1 MQVVGME
8 RARQTPQILSA
19 RDMGVAAIP
28 SARDLGTAAIPS
40 ARDLGVVAC
49 TRCTRVWPAGTAQ
62 CGRCGKAIVARDAK
76 SLQRVW
82 ALLLVGMMCYVP
94 ANLYPMLQT
103 RTLMTVQED
112 TIVGGA
118 IELIHHG
125 SFGIALIILIA
136 SVVIPVAKF
145 MAIGFLAISVLRPS
159 QVSNHARQRLY
170 EVVEYIGR
178 WSMIDIF
185 VVAILSSLVQLNTL
199 AAVNPGR
206 ASLFFAL
213 SVIFTMLSAQAFDSR
228 LIWDVQTRKTD
239 PTDNP
244 EKQAAMTGP
253 KTGPEIRSDAT

>member
-1 MQVVGME
+1 ME
-8 RARQTPQILSA
+8 LAGQHGKI
-19 RDMGVAAIP
+19 V
-28 SARDLGTAAIPS
+28 S

-49 TRCTRVWPAGTAQ
+49 TRCTRVWPQGTEV
-62 CGRCGKAIVARDAK
+62 CGRCGNTIVSRDLK

-82 ALLLVGMMCYVP
+82 ALWIVGLMCYIP

-103 RTLMTVQED
+103 RTLFSVQED

-125 SFGIALIILIA
+125 AVGIAIIILLA
-136 SVVIPVAKF
+136 SVVIPLAKF
-145 MAIGFLAISVLRPS
+145 MAIAFLAISVTRTS
-159 QVSNHARQRLY
+159 TVSNHQRQLLY

-185 VVAILSSLVQLNTL
+185 VVAIMSSLVQLNTL

-228 LIWDVQTRKTD
+228 MIWDVQAKREGA
-239 PTDNP
+239 PDN
-244 EKQAAMTGP
+244 E
-253 KTGPEIRSDAT
+253 